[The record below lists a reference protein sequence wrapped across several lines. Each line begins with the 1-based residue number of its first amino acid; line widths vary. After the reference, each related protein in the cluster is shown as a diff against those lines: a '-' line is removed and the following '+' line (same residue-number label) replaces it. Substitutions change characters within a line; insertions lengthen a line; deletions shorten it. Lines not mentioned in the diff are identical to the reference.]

1 MEIVYALGYLFIC
14 LFIGFIISS
23 KLYTFYQ
30 ILIGHIIVLFLSAV
44 FFSGGNT
51 IALFFLPLFG
61 FLIYQRNSASFD
73 ILFDKNKKLQYDL
86 FVIFSLF
93 ILCFLAKYIVFYNFK
108 YEIENIP
115 TGDHLTYMSI
125 AENFYLRGNEN
136 TYTVK
141 NLLFNLNFNTP
152 YRYHETWLAAIF
164 LHITKLKTVTIF
176 ELILWPINYF
186 LVSYTVYFT
195 IVSKFLQA
203 NFVFKIIISFL
214 FIFFTLNF
222 TLDYSNQA
230 FYFGVNGFPKL
241 CINFVFLSLFFYFY
255 LNQNIL
261 LSLVSVFALLI
272 LSSSSLHLIPFAILV
287 SFFNFKNL
295 NKTGLLFFY
304 TFILLFLAYY
314 IVNLYSEFLFIERQK
329 IGMELFLYL
338 KRYFGIL
345 YILKNYIFYLSLII
359 ILIYFLRYSKIKIM
373 HPVFYFISFS
383 FIAGAVT
390 YGILN
395 FIFHDAVQLFSNIA
409 NVAVIIII
417 FTLLIMIIENSK
429 SLKKYLSVLFFT
441 YMLFCL
447 FFTYKNEKFINNS
460 SSISQYSKQFVHNS
474 VDQLNKNVKNKIGI
488 FIPVDSIGGHTEI
501 YDYRQYRGFLSI
513 ANRNYELI
521 NIFSNY
527 WDDDSFKKVI
537 DKHKSYKYQY
547 FNAFNKSAINIFRYK
562 YDLNDDEYLQEK
574 FIKHYKIEYAVTKLP
589 LEKLPWFVNKRIE
602 NVINDS
608 VSGINLIILD
618 PYK

>member
-1 MEIVYALGYLFIC
+1 
-14 LFIGFIISS
+14 
-23 KLYTFYQ
+23 
-30 ILIGHIIVLFLSAV
+30 
-44 FFSGGNT
+44 
-51 IALFFLPLFG
+51 
-61 FLIYQRNSASFD
+61 
-73 ILFDKNKKLQYDL
+73 
-86 FVIFSLF
+86 
-93 ILCFLAKYIVFYNFK
+93 
-108 YEIENIP
+108 
-115 TGDHLTYMSI
+115 
-125 AENFYLRGNEN
+125 
-136 TYTVK
+136 
-141 NLLFNLNFNTP
+141 
-152 YRYHETWLAAIF
+152 
-164 LHITKLKTVTIF
+164 
-176 ELILWPINYF
+176 
-186 LVSYTVYFT
+186 
-195 IVSKFLQA
+195 
-203 NFVFKIIISFL
+203 
-214 FIFFTLNF
+214 
-222 TLDYSNQA
+222 
-230 FYFGVNGFPKL
+230 
-241 CINFVFLSLFFYFY
+241 
-255 LNQNIL
+255 
-261 LSLVSVFALLI
+261 
-272 LSSSSLHLIPFAILV
+272 
-287 SFFNFKNL
+287 
-295 NKTGLLFFY
+295 
-304 TFILLFLAYY
+304 
-314 IVNLYSEFLFIERQK
+314 
-329 IGMELFLYL
+329 
-338 KRYFGIL
+338 
-345 YILKNYIFYLSLII
+345 
-359 ILIYFLRYSKIKIM
+359 M

-608 VSGINLIILD
+608 LSGINLIILD